1 MKPVAI
7 FRFAT
12 IDGPAYFA
20 DWLSSEGIAWTEVRI
35 DQGAAVPSDPE
46 AYSGIGM
53 MGGPMSVNDALP
65 WIDPMLCLIREAQA
79 RGIPLIGHCL
89 GGQLISRAL
98 GGSVGLNQRDGEQ
111 AKEIGWHT
119 IRAEPNA
126 AARQWLGDAPV
137 FDVFQWH
144 GETFSIPPGAT
155 RLAGSELCDNQMFAI
170 GPSIG
175 MQCHVEMDEAT
186 ISTWCEGGA
195 PEVAEALAGP
205 RPGGVQT
212 ADQVLGLTPERLPR
226 MRQLTTRIY
235 RRWAEGLGRGSIP
248 HSP

>member
-20 DWLSSEGIAWTEVRI
+20 DWLTSQGIPWTEIRI
-35 DQGAAVPSDPE
+35 DQGDPVPSSPE
-46 AYSGIGM
+46 GFSGIGM
-53 MGGPMSVNDALP
+53 MGGPMSVNDPLP
-65 WIDPMLCLIREAQA
+65 WIEPLLGLIRKAQA
-79 RGIPLIGHCL
+79 QGIPLIGHCL

-98 GGSVGLNQRDGEQ
+98 GGTVSTNRRDGEQ
-111 AKEIGWHT
+111 AKEIGWHSVRPT
-119 IRAEPNA
+119 DTPEARA
-126 AARQWLGDAPV
+126 WLGDAPE

-155 RLAGSELCDNQMFAI
+155 RLASSALCDNQMFAI

-175 MQCHVEMDEAT
+175 MQCHIEMDEPT
-186 ISTWCEGGA
+186 LSTWCEGGA
-195 PEVAEALAGP
+195 PEVAEALKGP

-212 ADQVLGLTPERLPR
+212 ADQVHALTAERLPR
-226 MRQLTTRIY
+226 MRKLTRHIY
-235 RRWAEGLGRGSIP
+235 RHWAENLLKE
-248 HSP
+248 